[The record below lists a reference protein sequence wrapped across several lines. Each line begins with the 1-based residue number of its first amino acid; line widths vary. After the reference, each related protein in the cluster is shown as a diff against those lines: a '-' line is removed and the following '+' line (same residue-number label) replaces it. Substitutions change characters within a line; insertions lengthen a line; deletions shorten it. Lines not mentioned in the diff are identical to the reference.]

1 MLFYS
6 SFFYAN
12 LRTIL
17 AWNHAVPAVRA
28 LRQGDYQALT
38 ARLPPSSFPSSCSMA
53 ANPQQHR
60 LSPANPPERTDRN
73 ARSFP
78 RWTFLTNHAHVLA
91 LLEREPDIVLREVA
105 LQVGITER
113 AVQRIVQDL
122 EEAQVIER
130 ERIGRRNRY
139 RVHHDRALRHPIES
153 HRTIGQLLRLV
164 ADPVDDTRG
173 GAPDTSK
180 NRDVPN

>member
-1 MLFYS
+1 M
-6 SFFYAN
+6 
-12 LRTIL
+12 
-17 AWNHAVPAVRA
+17 
-28 LRQGDYQALT
+28 
-38 ARLPPSSFPSSCSMA
+38 
-53 ANPQQHR
+53 
-60 LSPANPPERTDRN
+60 
-73 ARSFP
+73 
-78 RWTFLTNHAHVLA
+78 
-91 LLEREPDIVLREVA
+91 LREVA

-164 ADPVDDTRG
+164 ADPGDDTRG
-173 GAPDTSK
+173 DAPDTSK
-180 NRDVPN
+180 DRDVSN